1 MKTLTTFIVLL
12 LISVSSAFAQN
23 SGTLKIFSEE
33 PVVVYVDE
41 IQHPDYQTI
50 SLPSGTH
57 YVKALN
63 RDGARVYSN
72 IVTIKAG
79 EVTSVL
85 IDASGTATQPVAGTD
100 ARPSAPTGVQPAAQ
114 GTPSSAT
121 GTGTLNIFSEF
132 TGITVYLNE
141 SKQGDDLKVINS
153 VPAGN
158 HYLKVMKDGVSIF
171 GELIAINPGQ
181 TTTVLIKND
190 GQVAEKIM
198 ESKSKE
204 REEYHAKKVD
214 VIFSTN
220 SVSTTQGASTLFP
233 GFYGYYGYS
242 SSVTNT
248 TQISDFKIIQGGV
261 KEIGD
266 LGLANLAENQNVINR
281 HAAIQRSVTRQTSIG
296 AGMFLGALLIGG
308 PVLVDI
314 LVDKPF
320 LHPDGTTAPDWEIGV
335 ATAGI
340 VIGTIGYV
348 ITMGA
353 DKKYP
358 KHYYNVDEAAKDSQE
373 YNRKLKEK
381 LGLPESYDVK

>member
-1 MKTLTTFIVLL
+1 MKTHL
-12 LISVSSAFAQN
+12 LISVILLFGLSSVYAQN
-23 SGTLKIFSEE
+23 TGTLKVFSED

-41 IQHPDYQTI
+41 TQYPTYDAITLAP
-50 SLPSGTH
+50 GTH
-57 YVKALN
+57 FVKALN
-63 RDGARVYSN
+63 KEGVKIYSN
-72 IVTIKAG
+72 IVTITAG
-79 EVTSVL
+79 EVTTVL
-85 IDASGTATQPVAGTD
+85 IEVQGGAG
-100 ARPSAPTGVQPAAQ
+100 QPAAATGNQQATQ
-114 GTPSSAT
+114 GAAT
-121 GTGTLNIFSEF
+121 SQKGTGTLNIFSEF
-132 TGITVYLNE
+132 TGTTIYLDDI
-141 SKQGDDLKVINS
+141 KQGDDVKTVNGI
-153 VPAGN
+153 PAGN
-158 HYLKVMKDGVSIF
+158 HYLKVMKDGVGIF

-204 REEYHAKKVD
+204 REEYQGKKID
-214 VIFSTN
+214 VIFTTN

-248 TQISDFKIIQGGV
+248 SQISDFKIIQGGV

-266 LGLANLAENQNVINR
+266 LGLANLAGNQNVLNQYASISKSVNR
-281 HAAIQRSVTRQTSIG
+281 QLSIG
-296 AGMFLGALLIGG
+296 LGMFLGGLLIGG

-340 VIGTIGYV
+340 VSCTIGYA

-353 DKKYP
+353 DKRYP
-358 KHYYNVDEAAKDSQE
+358 RHYYNVDAAAKDAQE

>member
-1 MKTLTTFIVLL
+1 MKTLTSLIVML
-12 LISVSSAFAQN
+12 LISFTSASAQT

-33 PVVVYVDE
+33 PVVVHVDE
-41 IQHPDYQTI
+41 IQYPDYQSIT
-50 SLPSGTH
+50 LPAGTH

-63 RDGARVYSN
+63 RDGARIYSN

-85 IDASGTATQPVAGTD
+85 IDASGTAVQPATATA
-100 ARPSAPTGVQPAAQ
+100 ARPAAPTGVQPAAQ
-114 GTPSSAT
+114 GTTPSPK

-132 TGITVYLNE
+132 TGITVYLDDN
-141 SKQGDDLKVINS
+141 KQGDDVRIINS
-153 VPAGN
+153 IPAGN
-158 HYLKVMKDGVSIF
+158 HYLKIMKDDVSIF

-181 TTTVLIKND
+181 TTTVLVKND

-204 REEYHAKKVD
+204 REEYHANKID

-220 SVSTTQGASTLFP
+220 AVSTTQGASTLFP
-233 GFYGYYGYS
+233 GYYGYYGYS

-248 TQISDFKIIQGGV
+248 TQIADFKIIQGGV

-266 LGLANLAENQNVINR
+266 IGLANLVENANVINR
-281 HAAIQRSVTRQTSIG
+281 YARINKSVQRQMNIG
-296 AGMFLGALLIGG
+296 LGMFLGALLIGG

-335 ATAGI
+335 ASAGI
-340 VIGTIGYV
+340 VSGTIGYV
-348 ITMGA
+348 LVMGA

-358 KHYYNVDEAAKDSQE
+358 RHYYNVDEAAKDSQE
-373 YNRKLKEK
+373 HNRRLKEK

>member
-1 MKTLTTFIVLL
+1 MKTHALTLILL
-12 LISVSSAFAQN
+12 LFSIPAVFAQN
-23 SGTLKIFSEE
+23 TGTLKVFSEQ

-41 IQHPDYQTI
+41 TQYPTYNAIT
-50 SLPSGTH
+50 LAAGTH
-57 YVKALN
+57 YLKALDSN
-63 RDGARVYSN
+63 GAKIYSN
-72 IVTIKAG
+72 IVTVTAG
-79 EVTSVL
+79 EVTTVL
-85 IDASGTATQPVAGTD
+85 IDAPAAGT
-100 ARPSAPTGVQPAAQ
+100 QPAATTGTQPANQAAQPTQ
-114 GTPSSAT
+114 G

-132 TGITVYLNE
+132 TGTIVYIDDIR
-141 SKQGDDLKVINS
+141 QGEDIKVVNGI
-153 VPAGN
+153 PAGN
-158 HYLKVMKDGVSIF
+158 HYLKVIKDGVGIF
-171 GELIAINPGQ
+171 GELVTINPGQ
-181 TTTVLIKND
+181 TTTILIKND

-204 REEYHAKKVD
+204 REEYQARKID
-214 VIFSTN
+214 VIFTSN

-248 TQISDFKIIQGGV
+248 SQISDFKIIQGGV

-266 LGLANLAENQNVINR
+266 LGLANLVGNQNVINTYAR
-281 HAAIQRSVTRQTSIG
+281 INKSVTRSMNVG
-296 AGMFLGALLIGG
+296 LGMFLGGLLIGG

-340 VIGTIGYV
+340 VSCTIGYAIV
-348 ITMGA
+348 MGA

-358 KHYYNVDEAAKDSQE
+358 RHYYNVDEAAKDAQE
-373 YNRKLKEK
+373 HNRKLKET